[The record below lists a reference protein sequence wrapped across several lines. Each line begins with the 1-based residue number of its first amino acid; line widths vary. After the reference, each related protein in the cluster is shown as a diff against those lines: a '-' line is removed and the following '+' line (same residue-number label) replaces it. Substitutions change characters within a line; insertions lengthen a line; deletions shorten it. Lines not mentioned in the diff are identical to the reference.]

1 MRVIATISVPVEP
14 GNSAI
19 NDGTLGAVM
28 ENAAEQWKPEAM
40 YFTALDG
47 LRTALMVFD
56 LPETSD
62 IPVFAEPFFRKLN
75 ADVNI
80 APAMNREDLG
90 KGLSQLG

>member
-1 MRVIATISVPVEP
+1 MRVIATISVPVES

-75 ADVNI
+75 ADGHL
-80 APAMNREDLG
+80 APAMNGDDLR
-90 KGLSQLG
+90 KGLSPLS

>member
-1 MRVIATISVPVEP
+1 MRVIATISVPVES

-19 NDGTLGAVM
+19 SDGTLGAVM